1 MRNIIWKIASVYHTV
16 KVKVKSLSCV
26 GLFATPWTV
35 EPTRLRHPWDFPGKN
50 TGVGCHFL
58 LQGIF
63 TTQGSNPGLLHCRET
78 VWATR
83 EADLLVTRYHQF
95 LCFYYGSESFI
106 ILFAEFSRTQNLSVG
121 FPRFNLQPFLS
132 FSFDSLNSL
141 ICLHEF
147 NFCVYEDHFQVLVSS
162 LLPSEFKILF
172 IHITSVLG
180 CLKYI
185 KSNILKTQLM
195 IFSQYFLPQSTVGTV
210 GPSY

>member
-26 GLFATPWTV
+26 RLFATPWTV

-83 EADLLVTRYHQF
+83 EADLLVTQYHQF

-121 FPRFNLQPFLS
+121 FPRFICSLFFPSLLIPWILSSVYMSSISVYMRIISRFLS
-132 FSFDSLNSL
+132 LVYFPRNSRSCLSTLHLYLDVLSTSNPTSSKLNL
-141 ICLHEF
+141 W
-147 NFCVYEDHFQVLVSS
+147 SS
-162 LLPSEFKILF
+162 LSIFFLK
-172 IHITSVLG
+172 VL
-180 CLKYI
+180 
-185 KSNILKTQLM
+185 
-195 IFSQYFLPQSTVGTV
+195 
-210 GPSY
+210 